1 VSAYVYECTG
11 VYKAVCAR
19 SYQNSESVRE
29 KWLANSSDMKYN
41 NLKLN
46 TVLQMYAI
54 FGAG

>member
-41 NLKLN
+41 NPELF
-46 TVLQMYAI
+46 TVM
-54 FGAG
+54 